1 VAESLFSDP
10 SDLNDLLARLEVNV
24 VQLADCLIG
33 HSWRMSFAA
42 NQMAG
47 LHYVISGSGEMT
59 VSGGAVV
66 PLAPRTLVIVP
77 PDQAFEICAPV
88 KRQGLHTRKVSTPD
102 PSSISSAPVQKL
114 VAGDE
119 KGALIIL
126 CGYFQ
131 ACFGVSV
138 DLFSTLLSPIVDHL
152 GYSDQATF
160 ALQAVSAELANPR
173 LGVHSM
179 TTSLLK
185 QVLVELVRRSFRDPF
200 PITEKFLMLSDPE
213 IVHVLARMVK
223 APTSSFST
231 QTLSQMAGLS
241 RSVFMARFTKAMR
254 HPPIGV
260 LRQLRMKEA
269 SLLLA
274 DEQLTIEDVAQAVG
288 YLSRS
293 SFYRAFSEVHGTD
306 PSTFRSHRSGK

>member
-1 VAESLFSDP
+1 VAESLFSNP

-33 HSWRMSFAA
+33 HSWRMSFEAS
-42 NQMAG
+42 QMAG

-59 VSGGAVV
+59 VSDGAVV
-66 PLAPRTLVIVP
+66 PLTPCTLVIVP
-77 PDQAFEICAPV
+77 PNQAFEICVPA
-88 KRQGLHTRKVSTPD
+88 KRRGLSTRKVGAPD
-102 PSSISSAPVQKL
+102 ISPTSSDSPL
-114 VAGDE
+114 RVATGDE
-119 KGALIIL
+119 KGALIML
-126 CGYFQ
+126 CGYFR

-138 DLFSTLLSPIVDHL
+138 DLFSTLLSPIVDRL
-152 GYSDQATF
+152 GYSDQAAF
-160 ALQAVSAELANPR
+160 ALQALSAELASPR

-185 QVLVELVRRSFRDPF
+185 QVLVELVRRSFHDPF
-200 PITEKFLMLSDPE
+200 PITEKFLMLSDRE

-223 APTSSFST
+223 EPTSSFST
-231 QTLSQMAGLS
+231 QTLSQLAGLS

-254 HPPIGV
+254 HSPMGV
-260 LRQLRMKEA
+260 LRQLRMKQA

-306 PSTFRSHRSGK
+306 PSTFRSHRSGR

>member
-1 VAESLFSDP
+1 MAESLFSNP
-10 SDLNDLLARLEVNV
+10 SDLNDLLARLEVSV
-24 VQLADCLIG
+24 LQLADCLIG
-33 HSWRMSFAA
+33 HSWRMSFPAS
-42 NQMAG
+42 QMAG

-59 VSGGAVV
+59 VDSAVV
-66 PLAPRTLVIVP
+66 PLTPSTLVIVP
-77 PDQAFEICAPV
+77 PNQTFEICVPV
-88 KRQGLHTRKVSTPD
+88 RRRGLSTRKVVSPD
-102 PSSISSAPVQKL
+102 ASPTSSGSLQRLA
-114 VAGDE
+114 AGDE
-119 KGALIIL
+119 KGALIML
-126 CGYFQ
+126 CGYFR

-138 DLFSTLLSPIVDHL
+138 DLFSTLLSPIVDQL

-160 ALQAVSAELANPR
+160 ALEALSAELANPR

-185 QVLVELVRRSFRDPF
+185 QVLVELVRRSFRAPF
-200 PITEKFLMLSDPE
+200 PITEKFLMLSDRE
-213 IVHVLARMVK
+213 IVHVFARMVK
-223 APTSSFST
+223 EPRSSFST
-231 QTLSQMAGLS
+231 LTLSEMAGLS
-241 RSVFMARFTKAMR
+241 RSVFMARFTKALR
-254 HPPIGV
+254 HSPMGV

-306 PSTFRSHRSGK
+306 PSTFRSHRSGR